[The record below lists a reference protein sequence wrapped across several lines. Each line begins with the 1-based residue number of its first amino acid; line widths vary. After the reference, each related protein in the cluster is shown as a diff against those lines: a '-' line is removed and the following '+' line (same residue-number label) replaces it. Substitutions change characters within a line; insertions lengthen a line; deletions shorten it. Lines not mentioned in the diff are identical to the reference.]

1 MAERH
6 PLRNLQFV
14 GAAGTLPHMD
24 VDATPPPRDAV
35 YSSCSMMAAEA
46 IKQITRA
53 GKILSNQMLIFDILH
68 SDVNKINI
76 NKNSECQVCKGTL

>member
-1 MAERH
+1 
-6 PLRNLQFV
+6 
-14 GAAGTLPHMD
+14 MD

-46 IKQITRA
+46 IKQITGA

-76 NKNSECQVCKGTL
+76 NKTLNARYAKGHYDT